1 MENRYVWSN
10 TDRERER
17 LASHGDALRA
27 ATEKLFRAAGIGPG
41 ARVLDCGSGGVDVS
55 IIAARLVTTSGDVV
69 GIDRDSGH
77 VDAANRRVKNIGLSH
92 VRFEI
97 ANIS

>member
-1 MENRYVWSN
+1 MSGRTQTGN
-10 TDRERER
+10 
-17 LASHGDALRA
+17 ASGSQAKATRCVLP
-27 ATEKLFRAAGIGPG
+27 TEKLFRAAGIGPG
-41 ARVLDCGSGGVDVS
+41 ARVLDCGSCGGDVS

-77 VDAANRRVKNIGLSH
+77 VDAANRRVKNIGLPH